1 MNTKLKIALLASV
14 SLSLAA
20 CGDEWR
26 LEAGA
31 SVDEGAFGNPTMNNV
46 MVQTGD
52 MIVDLNAR
60 FAAAVPTMVNFEFD
74 RADLDETARSIL
86 RQQAQWIKGFPE
98 VRFRVYGHTD
108 LVGSASYNQALGQR
122 RANAVVNYLVSQ
134 GVSRS
139 RLEAVA
145 SFGKT
150 QPLIA
155 TNDRERRNRRTVTEV
170 SGFVNR
176 APDAIDGKYA
186 AVIRSEYV
194 GSATE
199 IPPTG
204 SALQQI
210 EAQGE

>member
-1 MNTKLKIALLASV
+1 MNTKLKIAFLASV

-20 CGDEWR
+20 CGEQWG

-31 SVDEGAFGNPTMNNV
+31 AVDEGAFGNPTMNNTL
-46 MVQTGD
+46 VQTGD
-52 MIVDLNAR
+52 LLVDLNAR

-74 RADLDETARSIL
+74 SAVLDETARSVL
-86 RQQAQWIKGFPE
+86 RQQAAWINQWPE
-98 VRFRVYGHTD
+98 VRFSVFGHTD
-108 LVGSASYNQALGQR
+108 LVGSAEYNRQLGLR
-122 RANAVVNYLVSQ
+122 RANSVVNYLVSQ

-139 RLEAVA
+139 RLEAKV

-170 SGFVNR
+170 SGFTNR
-176 APDAIDGKYA
+176 APDAIDGRYA
-186 AVIRSEYV
+186 SVIRGEYV

-199 IPPTG
+199 VPPIGTAETG
-204 SALQQI
+204 RT
-210 EAQGE
+210 GE